1 MKILSVAIIG
11 LFTLNTNFL
20 MIKKISPGIAKNSF
34 IPAELPLLGTHWDLI
49 ALSNTN
55 APLEKTPGKVF
66 LILNK
71 DSTVTGNGGC
81 NSFTGKYSLGKDN
94 AIYFG
99 EMARTN
105 ISCSAIDLE
114 RRFINALAKTD
125 NYYVK
130 GDTLSLNRGRFNSL
144 VKFVAAQ

>member
-1 MKILSVAIIG
+1 MKILLVVIIG
-11 LFTLNTNFL
+11 FITVNMSSMTLKRNIPN
-20 MIKKISPGIAKNSF
+20 MAKSSF
-34 IPAELPLLGTHWDLI
+34 ISAEVPLQGTRWNLVS
-49 ALSNTN
+49 LSNANT
-55 APLEKTPGKVF
+55 ALDKTPGTAY

-81 NSFTGKYSLGKDN
+81 NSFDGKYSLGKDN

-105 ISCSAIDLE
+105 LSCSAIDLE